1 MAKTKGIGIPSP
13 TETIKSR
20 VQNSNISVTYGR
32 PLKRG
37 RKIFGGVVPYD
48 SVWRT
53 GANSPTSISFEN
65 GIKIGNIIIPKGQ
78 YSIYT
83 IPKQNEWTLI
93 FNTDLTTW
101 PTDPN
106 RSKDFAQVVIPA
118 KKTEN
123 IKQQFTIEVVEIKN
137 GGVLKFRWD
146 DMIAI
151 AEFEVIKN

>member
-1 MAKTKGIGIPSP
+1 
-13 TETIKSR
+13 
-20 VQNSNISVTYGR
+20 VTYGR

-65 GIKIGNIIIPKGQ
+65 DIKMGNTMIPKGL

-83 IPKQNEWTLI
+83 IPKQNEWILI
-93 FNTDLTTW
+93 FNTDLKTW
-101 PTDPN
+101 PTDPDRN
-106 RSKDFAQVVIPA
+106 KDFVQVLIPI

-123 IKQQFTIEVVEIKN
+123 IRQQFTIEVKETKT
-137 GGVLKFRWD
+137 GGILSFNWD
-146 DMIAI
+146 NIIAF
-151 AEFEVIKN
+151 AGFEVIKN